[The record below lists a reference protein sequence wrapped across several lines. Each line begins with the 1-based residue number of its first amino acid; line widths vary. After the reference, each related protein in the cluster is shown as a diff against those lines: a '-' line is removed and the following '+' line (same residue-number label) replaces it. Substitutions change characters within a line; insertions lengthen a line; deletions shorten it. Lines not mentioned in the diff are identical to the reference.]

1 MWYISGAGD
10 MREELPPNED
20 VIFTQQNQKVV
31 MSRGFIENKSRQVV
45 STSSVIVWHLL
56 ALVSL
61 NLWLLRL
68 LGYIP
73 SPW

>member
-20 VIFTQQNQKVV
+20 VIFTHQNQKVL

-45 STSSVIVWHLL
+45 STSSVIIWHLL